1 MYFPKLWEPI
11 NLCGCVVRRYRL
23 MVCGRH
29 AQTRVSISQLFEI
42 RSWSAA
48 VIPAIAARE
57 TSAMAHISRICTKT
71 LMSTWPH
78 AWVPTPTQKGCSCRL
93 LHVGPKK
100 LAWRR
105 ARVSLTRSAAGPA
118 ALQAEPVAPWL
129 APMARSTDTVTDWL
143 LCAGSGTS
151 SMICCESR

>member
-1 MYFPKLWEPI
+1 MV
-11 NLCGCVVRRYRL
+11 GRRDTGHRGQGDVRHGSHFKD
-23 MVCGRH
+23 MH
-29 AQTRVSISQLFEI
+29 
-42 RSWSAA
+42 
-48 VIPAIAARE
+48 
-57 TSAMAHISRICTKT
+57 KT
-71 LMSTWPH
+71 LMNTWPH
-78 AWVPTPTQKGCSCRL
+78 AWVPTPPKKDAPAGL